1 MAKGNLKK
9 ESKKVSKE
17 SNPQNLPNLS
27 APEKTIRLLEYLK
40 KHTDKEHSLKSVK
53 NVQKEFNDKDLHF
66 GSDNTIRDF
75 YRKIANAY
83 NLDEYQHPLPQSQW
97 RIVYDGYVKLYGED
111 EEGISVEDDSDEWEE
126 DREKFSNL
134 YYVPEFS
141 YEEIDALVEAVQL
154 SRTLSEEETEHII
167 STLEDK
173 FTSKYYRKGAR
184 RVCKINGK
192 GCCDR
197 DTLRKNL
204 LTIQQAI
211 MDGVQVTYR
220 FNGYDRDKKLAPM
233 RDYKR
238 YASPYYIVAN
248 DGRYYL
254 MAANEAH
261 KDEGAYIVR
270 IDLMTEVEIPKRN
283 EKSGKKGIPAIPKKE
298 VAGLPSEWDENFSMQ
313 HVNMSYGAPISITIR
328 VKNKKKEDGCTPVD
342 PVYTFLHDYF
352 GDTYRF
358 IAVDE
363 NDSDYDI
370 VTVTCTSFGM
380 ENFAMQYADR
390 VEVLKP
396 LELREKIRN
405 KAQAM
410 AERYGVSPSGL

>member
-17 SNPQNLPNLS
+17 SNPKNLPNLS

-184 RVCKINGK
+184 IVCKINGK

-197 DTLRKNL
+197 DMLWENL

-211 MDGVQVTYR
+211 MDGVQITYR

-261 KDEGAYIVR
+261 KDEGA
-270 IDLMTEVEIPKRN
+270 
-283 EKSGKKGIPAIPKKE
+283 
-298 VAGLPSEWDENFSMQ
+298 
-313 HVNMSYGAPISITIR
+313 ISCGST
-328 VKNKKKEDGCTPVD
+328 
-342 PVYTFLHDYF
+342 
-352 GDTYRF
+352 
-358 IAVDE
+358 
-363 NDSDYDI
+363 
-370 VTVTCTSFGM
+370 
-380 ENFAMQYADR
+380 
-390 VEVLKP
+390 
-396 LELREKIRN
+396 
-405 KAQAM
+405 
-410 AERYGVSPSGL
+410 

>member
-1 MAKGNLKK
+1 M
-9 ESKKVSKE
+9 
-17 SNPQNLPNLS
+17 
-27 APEKTIRLLEYLK
+27 
-40 KHTDKEHSLKSVK
+40 KSIK
-53 NVQKEFNDKDLHF
+53 DVQKAFNDKELNF
-66 GSDNTIRDF
+66 ASDGTIRKF
-75 YRKIANAY
+75 YKEIANAY

-111 EEGISVEDDSDEWEE
+111 EEGISGEDDSDEWEE

-141 YEEIDALVEAVQL
+141 YEEIDALIEAVQL
-154 SRTLSEEETEHII
+154 SRTLSEEETAHII

-192 GCCDR
+192 GCCEK
-197 DTLRKNL
+197 DTLRENL

-211 MDGVQVTYR
+211 MDGVQITYR
-220 FNGYDRDKKLAPM
+220 FNGYGRDKKLAPM

-270 IDLMTEVEIPKRN
+270 IDLMTEVEIPERN
-283 EKSGKKGIPAIPKKE
+283 EKSGKKGIPAIPKRE
-298 VAGLPSEWDENFSMQ
+298 VAGLPREWDENFSMQ
-313 HVNMSYGAPISITIR
+313 HVNMSYGAPVSITIR

-358 IAVDE
+358 IRVDE

-390 VEVLKP
+390 MEVLSP
-396 LELREKIRN
+396 PELRGKIRD
-405 KAQAM
+405 KAKAM
-410 AERYGVSPSGL
+410 AERYRVSTSGL

>member
-17 SNPQNLPNLS
+17 SNPKNLPNLS

-154 SRTLSEEETEHII
+154 SRT
-167 STLEDK
+167 
-173 FTSKYYRKGAR
+173 
-184 RVCKINGK
+184 
-192 GCCDR
+192 
-197 DTLRKNL
+197 
-204 LTIQQAI
+204 
-211 MDGVQVTYR
+211 
-220 FNGYDRDKKLAPM
+220 
-233 RDYKR
+233 
-238 YASPYYIVAN
+238 
-248 DGRYYL
+248 
-254 MAANEAH
+254 
-261 KDEGAYIVR
+261 
-270 IDLMTEVEIPKRN
+270 ID
-283 EKSGKKGIPAIPKKE
+283 
-298 VAGLPSEWDENFSMQ
+298 
-313 HVNMSYGAPISITIR
+313 
-328 VKNKKKEDGCTPVD
+328 
-342 PVYTFLHDYF
+342 
-352 GDTYRF
+352 
-358 IAVDE
+358 
-363 NDSDYDI
+363 
-370 VTVTCTSFGM
+370 
-380 ENFAMQYADR
+380 
-390 VEVLKP
+390 
-396 LELREKIRN
+396 
-405 KAQAM
+405 
-410 AERYGVSPSGL
+410 